1 VAARMEKTRHPG
13 IYRRGSRYAFSYR
26 HNGSQRWESFR
37 TLDAARKAKRAR
49 EAARDTG
56 ELHEQSR
63 VSFREFAEE
72 WVERHYGRRGFR
84 ESTRDDYR
92 RDLRRYAFPFFD
104 ERLGRTVSQ
113 VTPRDVANF
122 VAYLC
127 EERDG
132 KRLADAS
139 VRRILAPVRS
149 CFATAVREGLIRHNP
164 ATGAALPHRAGE
176 ETDRDE
182 VRALTHEQ
190 LAAFLDL
197 VHPHHR
203 AFFRLLAETGLRWS
217 RPWRC
222 AGRTWRSTARARA

>member
-1 VAARMEKTRHPG
+1 MAAPMEKTKWPG
-13 IYRRGSRYAFSYR
+13 IFKRGGRYVFSYR
-26 HNGSQRWESFR
+26 LNGKQRWASTR
-37 TLDAARKAKRAR
+37 TAKQARELKRAR
-49 EAARDTG
+49 EAARDAG

-63 VSFREFAEE
+63 VSFREYAEE

-149 CFATAVREGLIRHNP
+149 CFATAARE
-164 ATGAALPHRAGE
+164 ATGPAQPRDARGAPAPRGRGGE
-176 ETDRDE
+176 
-182 VRALTHEQ
+182 
-190 LAAFLDL
+190 
-197 VHPHHR
+197 
-203 AFFRLLAETGLRWS
+203 S
-217 RPWRC
+217 
-222 AGRTWRSTARARA
+222 